1 MKIDTTK
8 IILIA
13 AVIYI
18 GWVSFLKPTPDPIV
32 DTVTIV
38 VPEKEG
44 TTGIVNIEPEI
55 IRDTVFVKG
64 ETIEVDKGYKELY
77 EKAKDSLEKKE
88 LYLEAIKINKYNDT
102 IVNNDDIVIR
112 GSATTRG
119 TLLDY
124 SVDYILKEKSIT
136 YTPEVVTQLPKLSG
150 GIGLEIGVPTIPNT
164 SFVVKANLSLMNRK
178 GKEINISY
186 DTDKR
191 VWLGYKKTFKIFK

>member
-1 MKIDTTK
+1 MKFDTTK
-8 IILIA
+8 LLLVALILIMG
-13 AVIYI
+13 YN
-18 GWVSFLKPTPDPIV
+18 SFFKPAPDPVIE
-32 DTVTIV
+32 TVTV
-38 VPEKEG
+38 TVPQKEG

-55 IRDTVFVKG
+55 VRDTVIVKG

-88 LYLEAIKINKYNDT
+88 LYLESIKINKYNDT
-102 IVNNDDIVIR
+102 IVNNDDIVIK

-150 GIGLEIGVPTIPNT
+150 GLGLEVGVPTIPNT
-164 SFVVKANLSLMNRK
+164 SFVVKANLSLMNRR
-178 GKEINISY
+178 GQEINISY
-186 DTDKR
+186 DTDQR
-191 VWLGYKKTFKIFK
+191 VWLGYKKIFKIFK